1 MIHCCEQRACL
12 AVCEQC
18 ALPRGTSSVCF
29 LFYLDLQIYEFG
41 QFTDKTPQEEKSQS
55 ATTESKAPSLKAEIA
70 KLLEEY
76 EPVKAYVGNPKLLNG
91 SDGSAV
97 AKVLEF
103 TEFLTANFDLPMTLV
118 DERLSTVTAAK
129 KLRESG
135 IDAKGAKSLIDAAAA
150 VAILEQGMANEVR

>member
-1 MIHCCEQRACL
+1 MARIGRRIAFDYGDVRIGVAICDPDGIL
-12 AVCEQC
+12 ATPI
-18 ALPRGTSSVCF
+18 AT
-29 LFYLDLQIYEFG
+29 LQ
-41 QFTDKTPQEEKSQS
+41 
-55 ATTESKAPSLKAEIA
+55 SKAPSLKAEIA

-103 TEFLTANFDLPMTLV
+103 TEFLTSNFDLPITLV

-135 IDAKGAKSLIDAAAA
+135 IDAKGAKCLIDAAAA
-150 VAILEQGMANEVR
+150 VAILEQGLANEVR